1 MIWENYILSSS
12 SVYVFLVYIFTF
24 ECMINFTLNVKAV
37 FVVAKYAFLLKEFF
51 ARELVPSFGLQAS
64 GLSAVVTPIYC

>member
-1 MIWENYILSSS
+1 
-12 SVYVFLVYIFTF
+12 
-24 ECMINFTLNVKAV
+24 MINFTLNVKAV